1 MDHEK
6 LARMQNAVRIGM
18 SIFEFAILCSV
29 LQFRFQGIILTVN
42 IG

>member
-18 SIFEFAILCSV
+18 SRRISSDQYTNGLVELMSV
-29 LQFRFQGIILTVN
+29 
-42 IG
+42 

>member
-18 SIFEFAILCSV
+18 SIFEFAKLH
-29 LQFRFQGIILTVN
+29 LQLQT
-42 IG
+42 